1 MGSSDEDDG
10 RQGAE
15 RGPLVAHALRLEYL
29 TVGWNV
35 IEGIE
40 GIVAV
45 GAALA
50 ARS

>member
-1 MGSSDEDDG
+1 MKAMKTMDG
-10 RQGAE
+10 KAQS
-15 RGPLVAHALRLEYL
+15 GPLVAHALRLEYL

-35 IEGIE
+35 IEGI
-40 GIVAV
+40 VAV